1 MRLALAVAVLTVLT
15 VFIVALA
22 WAGTWIARH
31 EPPETPAGD
40 DAGHRGRAARGHVG
54 NADV

>member
-1 MRLALAVAVLTVLT
+1 MRLALALASIAVLVLFT
-15 VFIVALA
+15 GALA

-40 DAGHRGRAARGHVG
+40 QET
-54 NADV
+54 